1 MTTAQIQTAATLKVS
16 CKSRTLG
23 PVYTGLYRHDE
34 DLESTVRLD
43 SIRAFF
49 SEDHLF
55 HPIASPV
62 DDHSSSGKTHR
73 PTARRNQFGATQ
85 DAEWAWTDGKSR
97 IVQSRDITSRI
108 SAVQKR
114 LARALDQAR
123 DNPPDE
129 VAFSQNELSEMLPQ
143 PTPAVPPEIGGWL
156 SHRAIV
162 AREYH
167 VAMIVGTRGLSRVTD
182 GSLL

>member
-1 MTTAQIQTAATLKVS
+1 MMRISSPRYVW
-16 CKSRTLG
+16 
-23 PVYTGLYRHDE
+23 
-34 DLESTVRLD
+34 TVFVH
-43 SIRAFF
+43 FF

-62 DDHSSSGKTHR
+62 DDHSIFGKDAQTDCT
-73 PTARRNQFGATQ
+73 PKPFGATQ

-114 LARALDQAR
+114 LARALDPAR

-162 AREYH
+162 AREYN